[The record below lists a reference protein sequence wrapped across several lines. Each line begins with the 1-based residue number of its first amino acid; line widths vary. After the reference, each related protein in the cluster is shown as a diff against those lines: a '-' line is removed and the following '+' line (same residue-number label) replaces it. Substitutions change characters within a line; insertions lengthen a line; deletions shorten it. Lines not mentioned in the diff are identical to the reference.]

1 MCGCSVLEVL
11 VTLWSTWNLGI
22 RQSVASSMK
31 LQLHVQAE
39 DHVRH
44 EREEGDEEEH
54 PSTLA
59 VGNHVETVARDGP
72 RRGDAR
78 DTGML

>member
-1 MCGCSVLEVL
+1 
-11 VTLWSTWNLGI
+11 
-22 RQSVASSMK
+22 MK